1 MDSGNNTLANTHLNC
16 TTDTSYRFVFHQVM
30 YSFIFVFGLVG
41 NGLALRQFCGSLK
54 TANSTAIYMANLSVA
69 DLIFVAS
76 LPLRIYYYHHSANRW
91 TPGRTFCLLTFTLKY
106 ISMYGG
112 IFFLAC
118 IGMDRFF
125 AVVCPLAK
133 RLRKV
138 RTARAISVGAWCLI
152 LVLSIS
158 LPFLRLM
165 VATRQQPC
173 LPDPSS
179 RRNRLFILVIL
190 LLVEAAFLFPLFLLL
205 FSYCSIIRTLRQP
218 TRLAP
223 SKPWEGRTM
232 RMIYSVIMVF
242 LFCFAPYHLNLFW
255 FTLTKVELVQNCTLT
270 KINQALHPVAL
281 TLASM
286 NCCLNPLIYYSS
298 SKMFHKESSTSSGS
312 Q

>member
-1 MDSGNNTLANTHLNC
+1 
-16 TTDTSYRFVFHQVM
+16 M
-30 YSFIFVFGLVG
+30 YSFIFIFGLVG
-41 NGLALRQFCGSLK
+41 NGLALRRFCGSPK

-91 TPGRTFCLLTFTLKY
+91 TPSRTFCLLTFTLKY

-112 IFFLAC
+112 IFFLVC

-138 RTARAISVGAWCLI
+138 RTARAISVGVWCLI

-158 LPFLRLM
+158 LPFLHFM
-165 VATRQQPC
+165 AATRHQPC

-179 RRNRLFILVIL
+179 RRNRLFILVVL
-190 LLVEAAFLFPLFLLL
+190 LLVEAAFLLPLFLLL

-218 TRLAP
+218 SRLAP

-242 LFCFAPYHLNLFW
+242 LICFAPYHLNLFW
-255 FTLTKVELVQNCTLT
+255 FTLTKVELVQNCTLA
-270 KINQALHPVAL
+270 KINQALHPVVL
-281 TLASM
+281 TLATM

-298 SKMFHKESSTSSGS
+298 SKMFHKESSASSGS